1 MKIIPTVHELRKR
14 GYQVSVNH
22 HRQFF
27 KYDSFTGKKTVIEAS
42 WYAKNDDYPDY
53 FLSPYG
59 GRTVIAITEKGG
71 AIFEGIAYCSVVDKY
86 VKKEGV
92 KRAIAKAY
100 AKLCKFKNIE
110 P

>member
-14 GYQVSVNH
+14 GLQVSVNH

-27 KYDSFTGKKTVIEAS
+27 KYDVFSGRKVTIEAS

-59 GRTVIAITEKGG
+59 GRTVVAITDAKG
-71 AIFEGIAYCSVVDKY
+71 AIFEGVAACSPGDHY

-100 AKLCKFKNIE
+100 AKLCKYKNIQ

>member
-14 GYQVSVNH
+14 GYKVSVNH

-27 KYDSFTGKKTVIEAS
+27 KYDTFSGRKFIIEAS
-42 WYAKNDDYPDY
+42 WYVKNDDYPDY

-59 GRTVIAITEKGG
+59 GRTVVAITDEKG
-71 AIFEGIAYCSVVDKY
+71 AIFEGVTYCSLNDHY
-86 VKKEGV
+86 IKKEGL

-100 AKLCKFKNIE
+100 ANLCKYKKIE

>member
-1 MKIIPTVHELRKR
+1 MKIIPTVHELRKL

-27 KYDSFTGKKTVIEAS
+27 QYNIFTGKKTTIEAS
-42 WYAKNDDYPDY
+42 WYARNDDYPDY

-59 GRTVIAITEKGG
+59 GRTVIAITDEKG
-71 AIFEGIAYCSVVDKY
+71 AIFEGIAHCSTQDKY

-100 AKLCKFKNIE
+100 AKLCKYKNIQ

>member
-1 MKIIPTVHELRKR
+1 MKNIPTVHELRKR

-27 KYDSFTGKKTVIEAS
+27 KYDSFTGKKTIVEAS
-42 WYAKNDDYPDY
+42 WYARNDDYPDY

-59 GRTVIAITEKGG
+59 GRTVIAITDERG
-71 AIFEGIAYCSVVDKY
+71 AIFEGVTHCSTADKY

-100 AKLCKFKNIE
+100 AKLCKYKNIE

>member
-14 GYQVSVNH
+14 GYKVSVNH
-22 HRQFF
+22 HRHFF
-27 KYDSFTGKKTVIEAS
+27 KYDVFTGKKLTIEAS
-42 WYAKNDDYPDY
+42 WYARNDDFPDY

-59 GRTVIAITEKGG
+59 GRTVIAITDDKG
-71 AIFEGIAYCSVVDKY
+71 AIFEGITYCSPSDKY

-100 AKLCKFKNIE
+100 AKLCKYKNIE